1 MHVFIT
7 GASGLIG
14 SYTTQYLLDRGHS
27 VTACDIVPLPDR
39 IKLPEG
45 SVFEIVDVTDF
56 VAVEKAMLRI
66 PCDGVIH
73 LGAIPNPHVSFVGS
87 SHAYA
92 NLTFPDFSLGRRLAQ
107 MSGEEHTNTA

>member
-27 VTACDIVPLPDR
+27 VTAVDIVPLPER

-56 VAVEKAMLRI
+56 MAVEKALLRI

-73 LGAIPNPHVSFVGS
+73 LGAIPNPNVSLS
-87 SHAYA
+87 IKAMRA
-92 NLTFPDFSLGRRLAQ
+92 PT
-107 MSGEEHTNTA
+107 